1 MRELGEGITRKLLA
15 DPNRQEVL
23 TWLRGAA
30 EGEHRTL
37 GILADTSRSIAL
49 AEEIYRAGASE
60 VWAVDIRS
68 SVREY
73 IDCAERHQNTG
84 KLVLKLPDDPELR
97 RRVFEWER
105 RQANALG
112 LEGRKDEGQ
121 QYLFVP
127 LD

>member
-1 MRELGEGITRKLLA
+1 MRELGDRITRKLLA

-23 TWLRGAA
+23 TWLRGAG

-37 GILADTSRSIAL
+37 GILADTQRSIAL

-60 VWAVDIRS
+60 VWAVEIES

-73 IDCAERHQNTG
+73 VDGTERHQGTG
-84 KLVLKLPDDPELR
+84 KLVLKLPADPELR

-105 RQANALG
+105 RHANALG
-112 LEGRKDEGQ
+112 LEGRRDEGQ
-121 QYLFVP
+121 EYLFVP